1 MYCVPIH
8 DPQLASARRA
18 LAPFRI
24 LPKLVSYLTHRR
36 SLRQSIKQMKRDARA
51 RYLEREKKIHHLSPF
66 TRSEKTLDRNDVRD
80 VIVN

>member
-51 RYLEREKKIHHLSPF
+51 RYLEREKKSTTFPIYPIG
-66 TRSEKTLDRNDVRD
+66 ENVRPQ
-80 VIVN
+80 